1 MLPSE
6 FTELTGV
13 TLTGE
18 EYARVENAYVEMQ
31 MDKKD
36 FCRMWLELR
45 GNQFVEE
52 LIDAVNG
59 LIKKRDV
66 LESERNRADTMYRVA
81 KVNAQDH
88 LNDFGR
94 KILCNLCSAKPD
106 IYDILEEEFTLDF
119 IVRVKLEEDFELL
132 EHERN
137 HLLSKIS
144 L

>member
-6 FTELTGV
+6 FSELTGV

-18 EYARVENAYVEMQ
+18 EYARVENAYTEMQ

-59 LIKKRDV
+59 LVKKRDV
-66 LESERNRADTMYRVA
+66 LESERQRSDAMYRVA
-81 KVNAQDH
+81 KQNAQSH

-94 KILCNLCSAKPD
+94 KILCNLYSAKPD
-106 IYDILEEEFTLDF
+106 IYDILEEEFTIDF
-119 IVRVKLEEDFELL
+119 IIKVKLYNDMEL
-132 EHERN
+132 ERSERDY
-137 HLLSKIS
+137 LIGKL
-144 L
+144 

>member
-6 FTELTGV
+6 FSELTGV

-18 EYARVENAYVEMQ
+18 EYARVENAYTEMQ

-59 LIKKRDV
+59 LVKKRDV
-66 LESERNRADTMYRVA
+66 LESERQRSDAMYRVA
-81 KVNAQDH
+81 KLNAQSH

-94 KILCNLCSAKPD
+94 KILCNLYSAKPD
-106 IYDILEEEFTLDF
+106 IYDILEEEFTLEF
-119 IVRVKLEEDFELL
+119 ITKVKLQENIELDQ
-132 EHERN
+132 HERDFLVTKLN
-137 HLLSKIS
+137 G
-144 L
+144 